1 MKKNRLYSFAA
12 AAAVLAG
19 TLSSCSSDDIAGS
32 EAPAVSDSKIAYNV
46 GMGGKATRGVGL
58 GSADV
63 ASSSL
68 LPNMQVWAYY
78 HPNASGF
85 GVTPGSMYVGESAS
99 AGITVTNNGG
109 TWKEDASNT
118 AYWPAESAPLNF
130 QAIAPASDESFSVD
144 NTVSDN
150 LAHMVASVT
159 VPTDNAAQKDIL
171 VANTDGVTQ
180 GSNARKVDLAFKHV
194 LSQVR
199 FKVQTAS
206 QQLSG
211 SIEGISLCNI
221 KQTGTVGY
229 HASDD
234 VVDGDNAWK
243 KVTLGSTV
251 SDDVVASYPLGMAAD
266 CSFGSAQFGP
276 GNAKDVTADDGS
288 LLMLPQTTV
297 KWTTADG
304 AAVPISSANAAKNSY
319 IKISCKIKN
328 GATYLVGSDDA
339 SCEVY
344 IPFAASWLMGKRY
357 VYTIN
362 IGTGTGGFDI
372 NGKPVVQP
380 ISYSVDVDE
389 WDQIVNA
396 DVPDLTH
403 GTENGY
409 EWVDLGLPSGLKWAT
424 CNIGASN
431 PQDYGLYFAWGET
444 EGHAAAEVNWNQWEF
459 SEESYLAGSGYPIS
473 TNLTLEQDAAH
484 VYLGGNWRMPT
495 KGEFDEL
502 RNSSYTT
509 QTWTD
514 DYNSTGAAGYVFT
527 SKSNGNSIFL
537 PAAGYCGYKSVDDQ
551 GSRGG
556 YWSGSWVS
564 KKYAWHLYFKS
575 GDISTRNNTLREY
588 GLSVRAV
595 CE

>member
-1 MKKNRLYSFAA
+1 
-12 AAAVLAG
+12 
-19 TLSSCSSDDIAGS
+19 
-32 EAPAVSDSKIAYNV
+32 
-46 GMGGKATRGVGL
+46 
-58 GSADV
+58 
-63 ASSSL
+63 
-68 LPNMQVWAYY
+68 MQVWAYY

-99 AGITVTNNGG
+99 AGITVTNTSGV
-109 TWKEDASNT
+109 WKEDASNT

-130 QAIAPASDESFSVD
+130 QAIAPATDASFSVANTID
-144 NTVSDN
+144 NN

-159 VPTDNAAQKDIL
+159 VPVDNALQKDIL
-171 VANTDGVTQ
+171 MANADGVTQ
-180 GSNARKVDLAFKHV
+180 SSNARKVDLSFKHV

-206 QQLSG
+206 KQLSG

-229 HASDD
+229 HAADD
-234 VVDGDNAWK
+234 VIDGDNAWK

-251 SDDVVASYPLGMAAD
+251 SDDVVASYPLGMSAD
-266 CSFGSAQFGP
+266 CSFGADQFGP
-276 GNAKDVTADDGS
+276 GNAKDVTAADGS

-304 AAVPISSANAAKNSY
+304 AAVPVSSADAAKNSY

-328 GATYLVGSDDA
+328 GDTYLVGSDDA
-339 SCEVY
+339 SGEVY

-389 WDQIVNA
+389 WDQIVNE

-409 EWVDLGLPSGLKWAT
+409 EWADLGLPSGLKWAT
-424 CNIGASN
+424 CNVGASN
-431 PQDYGLYFAWGET
+431 AQDYGLYFAWGET
-444 EGHAAAEVNWNQWEF
+444 TGYTAEQVTAGVRKFDDATYQ
-459 SEESYLAGSGYPIS
+459 AGSAASIS
-473 TNLTLEQDAAH
+473 SDLSPADGNDAARAN
-484 VYLGGNWRMPT
+484 LGGKWRMPT
-495 KGEFDEL
+495 KAEYKEL
-502 RNSSYTT
+502 IDNCNS
-509 QTWTD
+509 TWTTN
-514 DYNSTGAAGYVFT
+514 YNATGVNGYVIT
-527 SKSNGNSIFL
+527 SKTNGNSIFL
-537 PAAGYCGYKSVDDQ
+537 PAAGYYYVSSVYGQ
-551 GSRGG
+551 GSSGS
-556 YWSGSWVS
+556 YWSASCNNS
-564 KKYAWHLYFKS
+564 DAAWDLIFDS
-575 GDISTRNNTLREY
+575 GFIETGGTFRRY
-588 GLSVRAV
+588 GFSVRGV

>member
-1 MKKNRLYSFAA
+1 MNKKKLYSFAA

-32 EAPAVSDSKIAYNV
+32 EAPAVSNSKIAYNV
-46 GMGGKATRGVGL
+46 GMGGKATRGIGL

-68 LPNMQVWAYY
+68 LPDMQVWAYY

-99 AGITVTNNGG
+99 TGITVTNTSGV
-109 TWKEDASNT
+109 WKEDASNT

-130 QAIAPASDESFSVD
+130 QAIAPAADASFSVA
-144 NTVSDN
+144 NSVSDN

-159 VPTDNAAQKDIL
+159 VPVDNALQKDIL
-171 VANTDGVTQ
+171 MANADGVTQ
-180 GSNARKVDLAFKHV
+180 SSNARKVDLAFKHV

-206 QQLSG
+206 KQLSG

-229 HASDD
+229 HAADD
-234 VVDGDNAWK
+234 VVDGANTWK

-276 GNAKDVTADDGS
+276 GNAKDVTAADGS

-304 AAVPISSANAAKNSY
+304 AAVPVSSADAAKNSY
-319 IKISCKIKN
+319 IKVSCKILN
-328 GATYLVGSDDA
+328 GSTYLVGSE
-339 SCEVY
+339 SSFGEVY
-344 IPFAASWLMGKRY
+344 IPFAASWVMGKRY
-357 VYTIN
+357 VYTLN

-372 NGKPVVQP
+372 NGKPLVQP

-389 WDQIVNA
+389 W
-396 DVPDLTH
+396 
-403 GTENGY
+403 TETAFATMP
-409 EWVDLGLPSGLKWAT
+409 LGGE
-424 CNIGASN
+424 
-431 PQDYGLYFAWGET
+431 GET
-444 EGHAAAEVNWNQWEF
+444 VQ
-459 SEESYLAGSGYPIS
+459 
-473 TNLTLEQDAAH
+473 
-484 VYLGGNWRMPT
+484 
-495 KGEFDEL
+495 
-502 RNSSYTT
+502 NSSE
-509 QTWTD
+509 
-514 DYNSTGAAGYVFT
+514 
-527 SKSNGNSIFL
+527 IL
-537 PAAGYCGYKSVDDQ
+537 
-551 GSRGG
+551 
-556 YWSGSWVS
+556 
-564 KKYAWHLYFKS
+564 
-575 GDISTRNNTLREY
+575 
-588 GLSVRAV
+588 
-595 CE
+595 

>member
-12 AAAVLAG
+12 AAAVFAG
-19 TLSSCSSDDIAGS
+19 TLTSCSSDDIAGS

-46 GMGGKATRGVGL
+46 GMGGKATRGIGL

-99 AGITVTNNGG
+99 AGITVTNTSGV
-109 TWKEDASNT
+109 WKEDASNT

-130 QAIAPASDESFSVD
+130 QAIAPASDASFSVD

-159 VPTDNAAQKDIL
+159 VPVDNALQKDIL
-171 VANTDGVTQ
+171 MSNADGVTQ
-180 GSNARKVDLAFKHV
+180 SSNARKVDLSFKHV
-194 LSQVR
+194 LSQIR

-206 QQLSG
+206 KQLSG

-229 HASDD
+229 HAADD
-234 VVDGDNAWK
+234 VIDGDNAWK

-266 CSFGSAQFGP
+266 CSFGADQFGP
-276 GNAKDVTADDGS
+276 GNAKDVTAADGS

-304 AAVPISSANAAKNSY
+304 AAVPVSSADAAKNSY

-328 GATYLVGSDDA
+328 GDTYLVGSDDA
-339 SCEVY
+339 SGEVY

-396 DVPDLTH
+396 DVPDPY
-403 GTENGY
+403 NGHAY
-409 EWVDLGLPSGLKWAT
+409 VDLGLPSGLKWAT
-424 CNIGASN
+424 CNVGATS
-431 PQDYGLYFAWGET
+431 PEQAGRYFAWGEIT
-444 EGHAAAEVNWNQWEF
+444 GYTAEQVTGGERVFSRYVYNAGPAASIE
-459 SEESYLAGSGYPIS
+459 
-473 TNLTLEQDAAH
+473 TDLTLEQDAAH
-484 VYLGGNWRMPT
+484 AYMGGKWRMPT
-495 KGEFDEL
+495 EEEWQEL
-502 RNSSYTT
+502 IDNCNS
-509 QTWTD
+509 TWTD
-514 DYNSTGAAGYVFT
+514 NYGGTGVKGRLFT
-527 SKSNGNSIFL
+527 SKINGNSVFF
-537 PAAGYCGYKSVDDQ
+537 PAAGNCEESSVKNVGVGNFCWSASWDYP
-551 GSRGG
+551 GWARCFKFS
-556 YWSGSWVS
+556 SGSFYVD
-564 KKYAWHLYFKS
+564 YYY
-575 GDISTRNNTLREY
+575 IYY
-588 GLSVRAV
+588 GQSVRGV